1 MIFLGSKIS
10 AFGTYSP
17 VQGTSPSSLECSS
30 LSVSTLNSTL
40 PLSLVF
46 PPAYVHGPGIP
57 LLLRFLSSSNFTP
70 FANFLLSL
78 VFFLHRISFCDSLG
92 QILSRSCDFSLYSL
106 KGRLCHKLFS
116 SFIAMTCFLQCC
128 CQTTPFSIAK
138 EFFFLSHLHSPSFDP
153 LALRVDFGIQ
163 KDNPQLYRLTQL
175 GMSPFDSNRI
185 PCYLFLRAKNKAAP
199 AKVMATKPAIGEKSP
214 VLTESVLAVIASCP
228 V

>member
-1 MIFLGSKIS
+1 MLFPFCQHFKLHTSTFSGIS
-10 AFGTYSP
+10 TCSCTWSGH
-17 VQGTSPSSLECSS
+17 TSD
-30 LSVSTLNSTL
+30 ST
-40 PLSLVF
+40 
-46 PPAYVHGPGIP
+46 IP
-57 LLLRFLSSSNFTP
+57 LFFQFHTVRKLSPISR
-70 FANFLLSL
+70 
-78 VFFLHRISFCDSLG
+78 FFLHRISFCDSLG

-128 CQTTPFSIAK
+128 CQTTLFLLQRRL
-138 EFFFLSHLHSPSFDP
+138 FFLSHLHSFSFDP